1 MRVPGRAHKR
11 PKIYRATAVVV
22 VVVVAAVMR
31 LRPPSLN
38 CGTNCMTMMNTHK
51 PMAVSMVA
59 GRVRRTGVGAFA
71 RRSSDMTDP
80 SEKLLRQNHG
90 HRPRILGQA
99 VETIKHKVIS
109 FNKNVSNTTRQTVK

>member
-22 VVVVAAVMR
+22 VVVAVVMR
-31 LRPPSLN
+31 LSPPSLN

-90 HRPRILGQA
+90 QQPRILGQA

-109 FNKNVSNTTRQTVK
+109 FNKNVSNTTS